1 MKYINSRVDCCGA
14 AINVSGE
21 ILMFST
27 PTGESNVY
35 KFFKKLYF
43 NEYRYTQKCAQEEIY
58 NNDGYIDAKMV
69 TYNKKIDTDFTF
81 RHKLAKQLK
90 VNDIQLTPC
99 EVNKLTQEAKREG
112 YIII

>member
-1 MKYINSRVDCCGA
+1 MKYINSVVDCCVA
-14 AINVSGE
+14 AINVNGE

-35 KFFKKLYF
+35 KFFKNLYF
-43 NEYRYTQKCAQEEIY
+43 NECEYTQKEIY

-99 EVNKLTQEAKREG
+99 EVNKLTQEAKRDG

>member
-1 MKYINSRVDCCGA
+1 MEFVEDVA
-14 AINVSGE
+14 ANTSGKMV
-21 ILMFST
+21 MFST

-35 KFFKKLYF
+35 KLFKNLYT
-43 NEYRYTQKCAQEEIY
+43 NEYNYTPKITYEQKEIY

-99 EVNKLTQEAKREG
+99 EVNKLTQEAKRDG